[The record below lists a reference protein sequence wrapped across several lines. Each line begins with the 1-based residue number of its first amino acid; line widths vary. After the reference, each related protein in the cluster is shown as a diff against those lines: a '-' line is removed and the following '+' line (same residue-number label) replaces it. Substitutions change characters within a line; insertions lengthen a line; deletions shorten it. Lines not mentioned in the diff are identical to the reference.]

1 MDNPNWM
8 ILTLGKP
15 LRTQL
20 IKTKPTF
27 QEVSKKEFQDIQQ
40 TCKHVRS
47 MVYRTLDQECQDGTS
62 KVTFHSLSYVKRRTG
77 IEFSI
82 FNLRRTGIEFS
93 ILNLN
98 FSTD

>member
-15 LRTQL
+15 LHTQL

-47 MVYRTLDQECQDGTS
+47 MVYPTLDQECQDGTS

-82 FNLRRTGIEFS
+82 LNLRRTGIEFS
-93 ILNLN
+93 ILKLN